1 MNTSPVLTNLTPAVD
16 WRDGSPLGNGTT
28 GAMVYG
34 RVSDERILLNHE
46 ELWYEG
52 ITPDLPDVAKHL
64 PELRRLMDQGDYAQ
78 ANAVYPD
85 AIAAAG
91 GLGATGKYHPAG
103 DLRIMAAS
111 DTIFNAY
118 RRHLNMETGQVCV
131 SWRDGEVRQDRESFV
146 SRTDDLFV
154 MRLRTSAA
162 QSMKS
167 VFRLEPHDLR
177 DAIDQNAHPY
187 DVPIDFES
195 RADKGL
201 LFLTGTYR
209 QANGKSVGL
218 HAGFGIVARVI
229 AQGGSTRV
237 TDHGLEV
244 CGAGEVLVLVRI
256 FAGAKDVDAAGQRV
270 AQELLALDHDYEAL
284 FDRHAAAHRA
294 LFNRT
299 TVSLTGHPGD
309 TATESLL
316 LDAYEHGEAST
327 ELAEKMTSFGR
338 YLLIA
343 SAGKTP
349 SHLQG
354 VWNGDYLPP
363 WDCFYMANENLQMN
377 YWQALPGALPELAR
391 GVFDFYLN
399 LIEDFRANAKGL
411 FGCRGVLIPAITTPF
426 TGLATNPSPHIV
438 YWVSGAGWLAQHFVD
453 QWRFTGDD
461 AFLRDALLPFLVEI
475 ADFYEDFLVADDNQG
490 LHFCPS
496 TSPENTPANFLDRPN
511 GTNEAAIGG
520 EVRLSTDATMDV
532 AVAREVLGNLIELS
546 AYAELHQDRVAGWRS
561 MRDRLPGYQVN
572 EHGAMREWL
581 DPRFLD
587 HDAHRH
593 LSHLYPFFP
602 GTEVT
607 AENNPQLIAACRTA
621 VKRRQ
626 VVGLSQQ
633 TGWSLAHMAN
643 IYARF
648 GDGERSVHCLD
659 MLSRT
664 SLGNNLFTYH
674 NDDRGMGVTLDLVW
688 GRRPPFQIDANMG
701 WTSAV
706 YEMLLFSTATTLRL
720 APGLPRRWNA
730 GRADGL
736 QTRAQTT
743 VSLAWDQS
751 DGWLRT
757 TLRSERE
764 QTLDIVLPTETSRV
778 SGCDVDV
785 AASGNSA
792 AQVRI
797 VLPAGRDIELMVDWV
812 PEPAS
817 TPPSPARV
825 D

>member
-1 MNTSPVLTNLTPAVD
+1 MNTSHQLTNLTPAVD
-16 WRDGSPLGNGTT
+16 WRDASPLGNGTT

-34 RVSDERILLNHE
+34 RVADERVLLNHE

-52 ITPDLPDVAKHL
+52 ITPDFPDLSKNL
-64 PELRRLMDQGDYAQ
+64 PELRRLVEQGDFLQ

-103 DLRIMAAS
+103 DLRVMAEC
-111 DTIFNAY
+111 DTIFSGY
-118 RRHLNMETGQVCV
+118 RRHLDMETGRVTV
-131 SWRDGEVRQDRESFV
+131 AWRDGAVRLDRESFV

-162 QSMKS
+162 QGMKS
-167 VFRLEPHDLR
+167 VFQLEPHDLR
-177 DAIDQNAHPY
+177 DAIDQNAKPF
-187 DVPIDFES
+187 DVPIDFE
-195 RADKGL
+195 AKAHDGL
-201 LFLTGTYR
+201 LTMTGNYH
-209 QANGKSVGL
+209 QAKGQGTGL
-218 HAGFGIVARVI
+218 HKGFGIVARVI
-229 AQGGSTRV
+229 PQGGSMGV
-237 TDHGLEV
+237 ADHGIEV
-244 CGAGEVLVLVRI
+244 CGAGEVLVLVRL
-256 FAGAKDVDAAGQRV
+256 FAGSQDMDAAAQRV
-270 AQELLALDHDYEAL
+270 AQQLREEHRGFDAL
-284 FDRHAAAHRA
+284 FERHAEAHRT

-299 TVSLTGHPGD
+299 TVSLDGHPGD
-309 TATESLL
+309 TSTESLL
-316 LDAYEHGEAST
+316 LDAYEHGEASA
-327 ELAEKMTSFGR
+327 ELSEKMTSFGR

-391 GVFDFYLN
+391 GVFDFYLKR
-399 LIEDFRANAKGL
+399 IDDYRVNAKNL
-411 FGCRGVLIPAITTPF
+411 YGCRGVLIPALTTPF
-426 TGLATNPSPHIV
+426 TGLSTNPSPHII

-453 QWRFTGDD
+453 QWRYTGDD
-461 AFLRDALLPFLVEI
+461 VLLREQLLPFLIEI
-475 ADFYEDFLVADDNQG
+475 ADFYEDFLVANDDQS

-520 EVRLSTDATMDV
+520 EVRLSADATMDV

-546 AYAELHQDRVAGWRS
+546 THAGEHQDRLASWRS
-561 MRDRLPGYQVN
+561 MRDRLPAYQVN
-572 EHGAMREWL
+572 ENGAIREWL

-587 HDAHRH
+587 QDAHRH

-602 GTEVT
+602 GTEIT

-621 VKRRQ
+621 VKRRR

-643 IYARF
+643 IEARF
-648 GDGERSVHCLD
+648 GDGERALHCLD

-664 SLGNNLFTYH
+664 SLGKNLFTYH
-674 NDDRGMGVTLDLVW
+674 NDDRGMGVTLELVW

-706 YEMLLFSTATTLRL
+706 YEMLLFSTANSLRL

-730 GRADGL
+730 GRATGL
-736 QTRAQTT
+736 QTRAQAT
-743 VSLAWDQS
+743 VNLAWDQS
-751 DGWLRT
+751 EGWLRA
-757 TLRSERE
+757 TLRSEHE
-764 QTLDIVLPTETSRV
+764 QTLDIVLPSPTARV
-778 SGCDVDV
+778 SQCDVCFE
-785 AASGNSA
+785 AADDA
-792 AQVRI
+792 AGPIRI
-797 VLPAGRDIELMVDWV
+797 TLPAGRDVELAVDWV
-812 PEPAS
+812 CDLEPA
-817 TPPSPARV
+817 TPSPSSV